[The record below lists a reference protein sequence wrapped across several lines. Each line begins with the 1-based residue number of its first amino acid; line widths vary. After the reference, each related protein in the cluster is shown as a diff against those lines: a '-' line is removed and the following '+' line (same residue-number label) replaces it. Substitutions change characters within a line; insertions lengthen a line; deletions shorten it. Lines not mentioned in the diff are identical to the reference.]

1 MSKRPDL
8 KPIQRQH
15 NVDFLARVMRV
26 TKKRAAQIID
36 SKLQP
41 VKRDPIAGAREQ
53 LAMVLRTAPQYEPA
67 QQMFTEL
74 GPLAQTEGPGQSAI
88 LPTTHQQR

>member
-41 VKRDPIAGAREQ
+41 IKRDPIAGVREQ
-53 LAMVLRTAPQYEPA
+53 TK
-67 QQMFTEL
+67 
-74 GPLAQTEGPGQSAI
+74 
-88 LPTTHQQR
+88 